1 MAHFD
6 KSESRRGF
14 LRSAGRGLIAVPALG
29 AAIAACA
36 PAATPA
42 PPASAGATGS
52 VGAAQTQA
60 WQQEWDRLVA
70 AAKAE
75 GTLSIITLVGAG
87 LRDAVKTFSD
97 AFPGIEIQQQ
107 QFGSASQA
115 APKILQERD
124 AGLFSFDIA
133 RLQTLTGLG
142 TLKPKGVWAPLR
154 PQLFRPDITGDQYWL
169 DGFEAGWLDSGKE
182 LTYAFGVK
190 VTGFFTVNT
199 DLVKDGEITSFN
211 DLLSPRWKGKIQL
224 EDPRSGASSA
234 PMTSVRLKIGEE
246 PIRKLYKEQDAII
259 LRDTRQVAEN
269 MIRGKYAVSVGL
281 REEILVEFT
290 NQGLGKN
297 LKNLDIPEASYFS
310 ANNIFVFNRAPH
322 PNAAKLF
329 VNWLLTRDGQDKWVK
344 ASLEA
349 NSRRTDVPPLIPAAA
364 PKPGRTYVNV
374 TREDTLAEVEKTRVL
389 LYDILGITN

>member
-1 MAHFD
+1 APL
-6 KSESRRGF
+6 EET
-14 LRSAGRGLIAVPALG
+14 PAEE
-29 AAIAACA
+29 A

-42 PPASAGATGS
+42 QPAPGPAAGQAGS
-52 VGAAQTQA
+52 QSPA
-60 WQQEWDRLVA
+60 WQEEWDKLAA

-75 GTLSIITLVGAG
+75 GALSIVTLVGAG

-107 QFGSASQA
+107 QFASASQA
-115 APKILQERD
+115 APKILQERE
-124 AGLFSFDIA
+124 AGLYTFDIG

-142 TLKPKGVWAPLR
+142 TLKPKGVWTPLR
-154 PQLFRPDITGDQYWL
+154 PLLFRADVTGDQYWQ

-199 DLVKDGEITSFN
+199 DMVKDGEITSFN
-211 DLLSPRWKGKIQL
+211 DLLSPKWKGKIQL

-234 PMTSVRLKIGEE
+234 PMTSVRLKLGNE
-246 PIRKLYKEQDAII
+246 PIRKLYKEQDAAI
-259 LRDTRQVAEN
+259 LRDTRLIAEN
-269 MIRGKYAVSVGL
+269 MVRGKYAVSVGL

-297 LKNLDIPEASYFS
+297 LKNLDIPEASYYS
-310 ANNIFVFNRAPH
+310 ANNIFVMNRAPH

-349 NSRRTDVPPLIPAAA
+349 NSRRTDVPPLVPDSA

-374 TREDTLAEVEKTRVL
+374 TREDTLGEVEKTRVL